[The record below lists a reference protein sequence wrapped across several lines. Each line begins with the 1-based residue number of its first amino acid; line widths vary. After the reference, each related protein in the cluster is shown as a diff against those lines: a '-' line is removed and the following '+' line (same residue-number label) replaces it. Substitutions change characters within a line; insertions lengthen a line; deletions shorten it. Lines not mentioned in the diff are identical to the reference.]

1 MKKLLN
7 LSLLLLLFVAAVS
20 CSNDDDRT
28 STVLI
33 ERSYLVSDDQN
44 ITIDLGPLGNKT
56 LTSIVIEPSNAEIS
70 RIQMDEATGDIE
82 YFYKPVSGFNGEE
95 IIRIETE
102 SGPLGDPDSK
112 IIARYNFTIEV
123 VN

>member
-1 MKKLLN
+1 MKKLLK
-7 LSLLLLLFVAAVS
+7 LSIVLLVLISAIG

-33 ERSYLVSDDQN
+33 ERSYLVNDDQN

-56 LTSIVIEPSNAEIS
+56 LTSIIVEPSNAEIS
-70 RIQMDEATGDIE
+70 RLQVNEATGDVE
-82 YFYKPVSGFNGEE
+82 YFYKSVPGFIGQEVV
-95 IIRIETE
+95 RIETE

-112 IIARYNFTIEV
+112 TIARYTFSIEV
-123 VN
+123 IN